1 MKQNNVVTL
10 KEILPPAERGR
21 YAVGAFSCRTL
32 PYIRAVIRAAEKLRS
47 PFIVQ
52 ISNNETKR
60 YGFTFAEFAQTFFDE
75 LARQHATVPAVLHL
89 DHTREIAPIHEAIQ
103 AGFTSVMIDASAK
116 ELDENIAITRAVVAY
131 AHAHQ
136 VSVEAELG
144 RIGTT
149 DRIETDGDEE
159 LYTKPA
165 EAERFVRETN
175 VDALA
180 ISVGTAHGVYNVRQP
195 KIDYARLRAIR
206 ARTNV
211 HLVLHGGSGVPAE
224 MVARALTI
232 EGGGIS
238 KMNIATDLERA
249 ALKALQCDKTLTN
262 PEMLALP
269 PAELERALAA
279 VEAEVSDKMINF
291 VKSAGKA

>member
-165 EAERFVRETN
+165 EAE
-175 VDALA
+175 
-180 ISVGTAHGVYNVRQP
+180 P